1 MQQGGW
7 ISRTDS
13 VVPALSFPLPGEGMA
28 GTWLWAVGEA
38 GGIQQGPLCVSF
50 MPAQHCLCC
59 GMSRDEAR
67 PPARPSAPDDARNTC
82 TCTSAP
88 EPTWRPLCA
97 RPSPTPLA
105 GVPTPASM
113 PIKYGLLLP
122 TTALLCMSILGAR
135 GREVLRSW
143 DKDLRGGE
151 SQDPLMPELGTQHRL
166 AL

>member
-1 MQQGGW
+1 
-7 ISRTDS
+7 
-13 VVPALSFPLPGEGMA
+13 
-28 GTWLWAVGEA
+28 
-38 GGIQQGPLCVSF
+38 
-50 MPAQHCLCC
+50 
-59 GMSRDEAR
+59 
-67 PPARPSAPDDARNTC
+67 
-82 TCTSAP
+82 
-88 EPTWRPLCA
+88 
-97 RPSPTPLA
+97 
-105 GVPTPASM
+105 M